1 MALARTT
8 YDGTGT
14 LVVEVKVTRR
24 VPQVVGSLDQ
34 LCSVGRKDGTGQ
46 GVFGG
51 GVDELAGLFPSTLLG
66 VVVDVDGDD
75 GSKDLLGHGDRL
87 GVLGED
93 DGGLDV
99 ESLRVVP
106 STSGDDLT
114 TGLFALGD
122 HAGNLL
128 ESRSSDDGSDKVLP
142 LGRRSDG
149 DLLDLL
155 LQDALKLGPLGL
167 GNVTPREGGT
177 LLSLVLETGSDG
189 LHDARLDVG
198 RRVVQVEVLSTGL
211 SDDPGVTLVDVEVL
225 GNVLPELLE
234 DVGGSGKVEA
244 GKVPVVDALLD
255 NLGRVTL

>member
-1 MALARTT
+1 MALARST

-34 LCSVGRKDGTGQ
+34 LCSVGREDGTGQ

-93 DGGLDV
+93 DGGLNV

-106 STSGDDLT
+106 GTS
-114 TGLFALGD
+114 
-122 HAGNLL
+122 GNLL

-142 LGRRSDG
+142 LGGRSDG

-177 LLSLVLETGSDG
+177 LLSLVLEPGSDG